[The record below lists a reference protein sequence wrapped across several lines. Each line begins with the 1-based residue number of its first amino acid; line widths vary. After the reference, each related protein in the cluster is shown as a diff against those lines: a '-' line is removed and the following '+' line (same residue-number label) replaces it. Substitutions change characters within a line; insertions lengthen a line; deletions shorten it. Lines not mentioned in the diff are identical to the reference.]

1 MAFFSLTPKILIMK
15 KIVILLM
22 TAVFSLSIFSCRET
36 TQEKTEEAAEA
47 IGEDI
52 EDGAKKAGEK
62 IKKGAKKVGQEID
75 EEIHETDDVNGEEA
89 TDDAA

>member
-1 MAFFSLTPKILIMK
+1 MKRISFLLLAGVLTFS
-15 KIVILLM
+15 VY
-22 TAVFSLSIFSCRET
+22 SCRET

-52 EDGAKKAGEK
+52 EAGAKEAGEK
-62 IKKGAKKVGQEID
+62 IKKGAEKVEQEID

>member
-1 MAFFSLTPKILIMK
+1 MKKSVILIMAA
-15 KIVILLM
+15 I
-22 TAVFSLSIFSCRET
+22 FSLSIASCRET
-36 TQEKTEEAAEA
+36 TQDKTEEAAKA

-52 EDGAKKAGEK
+52 EAGAKEAGEK
-62 IKKGAKKVGQEID
+62 IKKGAEKVEQEID

>member
-1 MAFFSLTPKILIMK
+1 MK
-15 KIVILLM
+15 KLAILM
-22 TAVFSLSIFSCRET
+22 MAATFSLSIYSCRET

-52 EDGAKKAGEK
+52 EAGAKEAGEK
-62 IKKGAKKVGQEID
+62 IEKGAEKLEQEID
-75 EEIHETDDVNGEEA
+75 EEIHETDDLNGEEA

>member
-1 MAFFSLTPKILIMK
+1 MKRAVLLIM
-15 KIVILLM
+15 
-22 TAVFSLSIFSCRET
+22 AVTFSLSIYSCRET
-36 TQEKTEEAAEA
+36 TQQKTEEAVEA

-52 EDGAKKAGEK
+52 EAGAKKAGEK
-62 IKKGAKKVGQEID
+62 IKEGAEKVEQEID